1 MTMAQLMI
9 NLPVNKLKQMKKIF
23 TLPLVFFGLLISS
36 FSIAQNTSGIDDVI
50 GALKTGNA
58 NELSKF
64 IDDDAGLEVTLPD
77 KSNAYSKSQAV
88 MVLKDFFS
96 NNGVKNFEVKF
107 KGDKGNGQ
115 FCVGTLQTRSGN
127 FRTHIYMKTVGD
139 KQVIRDIKFQTV
151 E

>member
-1 MTMAQLMI
+1 MAQLMI
-9 NLPVNKLKQMKKIF
+9 NLPVNKLKQMKITF
-23 TLPLVFFGLLISS
+23 TLPLISFALLLSS
-36 FSIAQNTSGIDDVI
+36 FSISQNTSGIDDVI
-50 GALKTGNA
+50 GALKTGNV

-64 IDDDAGLEVTLPD
+64 IDDDGLEVTLPD
-77 KSNAYSKSQAV
+77 KSNSYSKSQAV

-127 FRTHIYMKTVGD
+127 FRTHIYMKTVGT
-139 KQVIRDIKFQTV
+139 KQVIRDIKFQAV

>member
-1 MTMAQLMI
+1 MAQLMI

-23 TLPLVFFGLLISS
+23 TLPLVFFALLLSS
-36 FSIAQNTSGIDDVI
+36 FSVAQSTSGIDDVI
-50 GALKTGNA
+50 SALKAGNA
-58 NELSKF
+58 NELAKF
-64 IDDDAGLEVTLPD
+64 IDDDSGMEVSLPD
-77 KSNAYSKSQAV
+77 KSNSYSKSQAV

-127 FRTHIYMKTVGD
+127 FRTHIYMKTVGN
-139 KQVIRDIKFQTV
+139 KQFVRDIKFQSV